1 MYQLHDPIPTV
12 LHEIGSELIK
22 AATTQ
27 AERLENEADG
37 ETLHDFRV
45 TVRHL
50 RSFLESYEDHIK
62 GAKKHRGRF
71 SDLLKLTNAGR
82 DHEVHLGW
90 LKARQEKADAVEH
103 DGIRYL
109 FELLSNDDQVDL
121 EKVKKQYAKAATKL
135 AQDFSA
141 KPQKTKTSFATVTAK
156 VLQEYRKD
164 LAKCLRKI
172 ENPEDD
178 SALHDAL
185 IAAEKL
191 GHTLELLESEAAK
204 ALVKDL
210 KGLQD
215 LTGSLHDLHL
225 LEPKVQTFLFAETV
239 MWSRAVR
246 DGAKTLSHTELKQLP
261 QLQQSYGLAAVQRML
276 ETEKTALFH
285 DFQQTWLGESHQ
297 EFFKDLAGL
306 VKELAKPPKAATKKP
321 ARSAPRKAK
330 KPMPEKTD
338 KQGLNTGDITTSAVS
353 NAPTVD

>member
-1 MYQLHDPIPTV
+1 

-27 AERLENEADG
+27 AEKLENEADD
-37 ETLHDFRV
+37 ETLQDFRV

-90 LKARQEKADAVEH
+90 LKARQEKADAVEQ

-109 FELLSNDDQVDL
+109 FKLLSNDDQVDL
-121 EKVKKQYAKAATKL
+121 EKVKKQCAKAATKL

-191 GHTLELLESEAAK
+191 GYTLELLESEAAK

-239 MWSRAVR
+239 LWSQAFR
-246 DGAKTLSHTELKQLP
+246 DGSNTLSHTELKQLP
-261 QLQQSYGLAAVQRML
+261 QLQQSYGLAAVHR
-276 ETEKTALFH
+276 TIGAEKTNLFR
-285 DFQQTWLGESHQ
+285 DLQQHWLGAGSQ
-297 EFFKDLAGL
+297 DFFKAVETFVAG
-306 VKELAKPPKAATKKP
+306 LAKPVTPKKRASKRGKKP
-321 ARSAPRKAK
+321 ALKKMK
-330 KPMPEKTD
+330 KPVLEAKEVVSS
-338 KQGLNTGDITTSAVS
+338 SAS
-353 NAPTVD
+353 DALTVN